1 MRTLVGFA
9 IALLF
14 TGSAVAQYRGS
25 IQPYVTGGFGSVVYP
40 AGTAATN
47 PGLTRIT
54 PNVVYPGGG
63 GPRLVV
69 PNPNARTGVNRG
81 VRRNA
86 TGSYVYAY
94 PVYVGAYPGYVDSSL
109 YDGSAPPPPQQQTSP
124 GGVTIVMPPSQPPV
138 VINQYSGAPPNP
150 QMITPQG
157 GDTGAEQS
165 ADTTPEMPHYL
176 LAFKDHTIYSAIAYW
191 VDGDTLHYFTAG
203 NTHNQV
209 SLSLIDRDLTERLNK
224 DSGAEVKLPPAK

>member
-1 MRTLVGFA
+1 MRTVVGLA
-9 IALLF
+9 SATLLLSCNGF
-14 TGSAVAQYRGS
+14 AQYRGN
-25 IQPYVTGGFGSVVYP
+25 IQPYLTGGPGSVVYP

-69 PNPNARTGVNRG
+69 PNPNANQVRTVPRRG
-81 VRRNA
+81 T
-86 TGSYVYAY
+86 TGSFVYAY
-94 PVYVGAYPGYVDSSL
+94 PVYVGSYANMYDGAA
-109 YDGSAPPPPQQQTSP
+109 YDGSAPAQQQQN
-124 GGVTIVMPPSQPPV
+124 GVTVVMPPAQPPV
-138 VINQYSGAPPNP
+138 IINQYYDAPPRP
-150 QMITPQG
+150 QMITVPQ
-157 GDTGAEQS
+157 DTAAPPQ
-165 ADTTPEMPHYL
+165 ADDNAPDPAHYL

-209 SLSLIDRDLTERLNK
+209 SLSLIDRDMTERLNK
-224 DSGAEVKLPPAK
+224 DSGVTVKLPAVRQ